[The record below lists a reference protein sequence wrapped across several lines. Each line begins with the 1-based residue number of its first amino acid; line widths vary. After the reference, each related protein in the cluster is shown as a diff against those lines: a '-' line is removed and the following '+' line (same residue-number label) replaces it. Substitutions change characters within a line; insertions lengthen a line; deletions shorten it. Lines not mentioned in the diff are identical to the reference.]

1 MLPRRL
7 RGVTIRARASSS
19 KTRVSLRSSPKP
31 SLQTHI
37 LDPTMTS
44 FPSPSPLK
52 PTPSLYTSYTFPPIY
67 SFPPFFTPQP
77 NPQTLAHQLALWVDL
92 LLSYCRFHR
101 VYILT
106 EKDLEGDTVWDG
118 KTSAARGGGGEGES
132 SREGVMECFWNKR
145 AGGGTGKGRRVGPEF
160 GTRIWG
166 ELVRTGK
173 SPDRLIF
180 PPSTDALTDLL
191 WTERLPLLRTSDPL
205 SSLF

>member
-106 EKDLEGDTVWDG
+106 EK
-118 KTSAARGGGGEGES
+118 
-132 SREGVMECFWNKR
+132 ECFWNKR

-173 SPDRLIF
+173 SPDRLLF
-180 PPSTDALTDLL
+180 PPSTDALIDLL
-191 WTERLPLLRTSDPL
+191 RTERLPLLRTSDPL